1 MHSNRYTLIFVFIVT
16 VVLGTILSFT
26 KENLREDQENNLKA
40 DVNKTI
46 LRSLGFSEEQGSS
59 WSNEDVEKIFT
70 SNVVGLCVDSQG
82 NIIDNVVLE
91 EIDIEKNIEQL
102 PVYLRVVDGEFQ
114 GIALPVAGKG
124 LWSTVFG
131 YIALEPDLNTVLGIQ
146 FYKHGETPGLGG
158 EVEKKWFTNNFIGK
172 KIRNNKD
179 EIIGVEVLKGK
190 VDNSKK
196 DSIHQVDGISGA
208 TVTSK
213 GVTIFLKDDLKRYE
227 AYLNKVKENG
237 II

>member
-16 VVLGTILSFT
+16 VILGTILSFT
-26 KENLREDQENNLKA
+26 KENLRESQEQNLKA

-46 LRSLGFSEEQGSS
+46 LRSLGFSEQEGSS
-59 WSNEDVEKIFT
+59 WSNEDVEEIFT
-70 SNVVGLCVDSQG
+70 SNIKALCVDPEG
-82 NIIDNVVLE
+82 NIIDNILLE
-91 EIDIEKNIEQL
+91 EIDIEKNVEQL
-102 PVYLRVVDGEFQ
+102 PVYLKIVNNELQ

-158 EVEKKWFTNNFIGK
+158 EVEKKWFTNNFTGK
-172 KIRNNKD
+172 KIRNDND
-179 EIIGVEVLKGK
+179 EIIGIEVLKGK

-196 DSIHQVDGISGA
+196 DAIHQVDGISGA

-227 AYLNKVKENG
+227 AYLNKVKKNG